1 MRVNSSRSSRVWLA
15 GVLVVSLGAC
25 GGGGGGGG
33 STPRPVASTPPPP
46 PPPVVDNSTPNRLS
60 GSVGDGPIVEGLITV
75 FDDQG
80 VVVKEIQ
87 SDASASYHAT
97 VRVDASRYPLRIE
110 ATGGTDLVTG
120 APPDF
125 TLTSIAM
132 RPAERTVGNINP
144 HSTLVVE
151 AALNLNAGP
160 TANAIASGRTTV
172 LQQLNFGLDNRLLS
186 DPLTSEIDGINVAMI
201 VKSSEGLG
209 EMIRRT
215 RDALIGTGTSNADQ
229 VVAAIGADLVDGIVD
244 GRGASATDTRI
255 AALSHLVS
263 AQVLFELLTNDL
275 RVNGMAAAASMD
287 AAILQIRPNSAADTD
302 SVVNPAPMLRQAVT
316 AVEAAYAFNEDPNL
330 LALADAIRDLP
341 ADTLAADVRGLL
353 PAASESAL
361 QAAIDQA
368 VVASDSELEVVNLSV
383 RSADEINPAPVHFSL
398 EAATASVVEGKLL
411 EVRVLRDASASSA
424 SVEWRAVDETARA
437 DDDYRAAAGN
447 TLTFAPGQASLSIT
461 IDALFDGAVESDETL
476 RIELLSATGGE
487 LGSPAVATVTIIDTG
502 DAPPPPP
509 PDSVFTLSA
518 STLNVSEGQT
528 ATLKIRRTET
538 AEAASVDWQT
548 EDTSAT
554 SGEDYTGVGRTT
566 VFFAAG
572 EAEQTIRV
580 MTIDDATSDDGE
592 TFNLRLLSPSSGAS
606 IGSPS
611 SATITISDD
620 DVAPPPPTGI
630 ATLSWT
636 PPTERIDGSVLDDL
650 AGYEVHFGQSETN
663 LDRVIVLD
671 NAGLSSYVVEELGSG
686 TWYFAMTAV
695 DGEGRRS
702 ALSMLGSKTFP

>member
-87 SDASASYHAT
+87 SDASASYYAT

-110 ATGGTDLVTG
+110 ATGGIDLVTG

-437 DDDYRAAAGN
+437 DDDYRAAAGD
-447 TLTFAPGQASLSIT
+447 TLTFAPGQTSLSIT
-461 IDALFDGAVESDETL
+461 IDALFDGVVESDETL

-487 LGSPAVATVTIIDTG
+487 LGSPAITTVTIIDTG
-502 DAPPPPP
+502 DAPPPPS

-580 MTIDDATSDDGE
+580 TTIDDATSDDGE

-695 DGEGRRS
+695 DGEDRRS